1 MKNMKDTTTET
12 KADRKVTYKTV
23 LLSNKTHS
31 TIIGFLAGILML
43 ALYIWIASGFINIL
57 MNLYRSFP
65 NKWGHGAKEMI
76 EDVVVILASLELIRI
91 FQSYLLIGRV
101 KVSFIVDVAL
111 VVLIGELISF
121 WYRKAGMDEILM
133 SLLVIS
139 VLVVIRIAT
148 TKYSPDNS

>member
-1 MKNMKDTTTET
+1 MKDTTTET